1 MLKKLCQSLGLA
13 SLILVTNYGD
23 LLGGGADVRMH
34 TPFPLTQL
42 CYAHIADILL
52 VALLFFLFLAA
63 FARTRFYP
71 WLCLLLAIAVPPY
84 LLQRTQSINSFDLI
98 ESLVAL
104 FFVLWT
110 TIVLLL
116 LLRFD
121 KWYRRLLRA
130 GSFVTAALA
139 LFALASIAQL
149 LWVAA
154 WKPAPNQIAAAWN
167 QPAALPQPPRQHPL
181 LVWIVFDELSYDQL
195 FEHRAPNLALP
206 NFDALRAQ
214 STLFTNTQSIGIHT
228 VKVLPSL
235 LSGSIVDGIRYTFRN
250 RLWVHHAD
258 GSGRQLIDG
267 LSSVFGDAVQSG
279 WRTAAVG
286 WYNPYCSV
294 YAPDIQDCYWT
305 DHDMQDGP
313 MSQSATLAANIASPL
328 HQLAV
333 ELVSPARADGN
344 LCNYDLRLRRQ
355 TQIDLQQH
363 ALQLLRT
370 DQADFVFLHLS
381 IPHSPNTWSRAQNNF
396 TSQCG
401 SSYLDNLD
409 LTDRV
414 LGQILATLQASPR
427 WSQTTL
433 IVQGDH
439 GWRTA
444 IWRGLPAWTVED
456 EQASRDLFD
465 PRPAQLNHQPA
476 QTQPQTVATPW
487 PILQVHS
494 VVEQILH
501 HHPLLSSLP
510 PL

>member
-34 TPFPLTQL
+34 TPFPLAQV
-42 CYAHIADILL
+42 CFAHIADILIL
-52 VALLFFLFLAA
+52 TLLLFLLLSA
-63 FARTRFYP
+63 FARTHVYP
-71 WLCLLLAIAVPPY
+71 WVRLLLAIVLPPY

-104 FFVLWT
+104 FLVLWAA
-110 TIVLLL
+110 IVLLL
-116 LLRFD
+116 LLRYG
-121 KWYRRLLRA
+121 KWYRRLIRA
-130 GSFVTAALA
+130 GSFVSAALA

-167 QPAALPQPPRQHPL
+167 QPADASQPPRQHPL

-235 LSGSIVDGIRYTFRN
+235 LTGRLVDGIRYTFRN

-267 LSSVFGDAVQSG
+267 PSSVFGDAVQSG

-286 WYNPYCSV
+286 WYNPYCSA
-294 YAPDIQDCYWT
+294 YAPSIQNCYWT

-313 MSQSATLAANIASPL
+313 ISQRATLAANIASPL

-333 ELVSPARADGN
+333 ELVSPVRADRD
-344 LCNYDLRLRRQ
+344 LCNYDLRLRHL

-363 ALQLLRT
+363 ALQILRT

-381 IPHSPNTWSRAQNNF
+381 LPHSPNTWSRAQNGF

-401 SSYLDNLD
+401 SSYLDNLA

-414 LGQILATLQASPR
+414 LGQLLATLQSSPR
-427 WSQTTL
+427 WGQTTI

-444 IWRGLPAWTVED
+444 IWRGLPAWTDED
-456 EQASRDLFD
+456 EQASRGLFD
-465 PRPAQLNHQPA
+465 PRPALLIHQPA
-476 QTQPQTVATPW
+476 QSTPQTVATPW

-494 VVEQILH
+494 VVQQ
-501 HHPLLSSLP
+501 LLRNQP
-510 PL
+510 PTL

>member
-34 TPFPLTQL
+34 TPFPLARV
-42 CYAHIADILL
+42 CFAHIADLLIL
-52 VALLFFLFLAA
+52 ALLFFLLLTA

-71 WLCLLLAIAVPPY
+71 WLRLLLAIALPPY
-84 LLQRTQSINSFDLI
+84 LLQRTQSINSFGLI

-104 FFVLWT
+104 FLVLWAA
-110 TIVLLL
+110 IVLLL

-121 KWYRRLLRA
+121 KWYRRLMRT
-130 GSFVTAALA
+130 GSFVAAALV

-154 WKPAPNQIAAAWN
+154 WRPAPNQITAAWN
-167 QPAALPQPPRQHPL
+167 QPAATPQPPRQHPL

-195 FEHRAPNLALP
+195 FERRAPNLALP

-214 STLFTNTQSIGIHT
+214 STLFTNAQSIGIHT

-235 LSGSIVDGIRYTFRN
+235 LTGRQVDGIRYTFRN
-250 RLWVHHAD
+250 HLWVHHAD
-258 GSGRQLIDG
+258 GSGRQLVDG
-267 LSSVFGDAVQSG
+267 ASSVFGDAVQSG

-286 WYNPYCSV
+286 WYNPYCST

-313 MSQSATLAANIASPL
+313 ISERATLAANIASPL

-333 ELVSPARADGN
+333 ELVSPARADRN
-344 LCNYDLRLRRQ
+344 LCDFDLRLRRQ
-355 TQIDLQQH
+355 TEDDLQQH
-363 ALQLLRT
+363 ALHLLRT
-370 DQADFVFLHLS
+370 DQADFVFLHLA
-381 IPHSPNTWSRAQNNF
+381 IPHSPNTWSRAQNGF

-401 SSYLDNLD
+401 SSYLDNLA

-414 LGQILATLQASPR
+414 LGQLLATLQSSPR
-427 WSQTTL
+427 WGQTTL

-439 GWRTA
+439 SWRTQL
-444 IWRGLPAWTVED
+444 WRGLPAWTEED
-456 EQASRDLFD
+456 EAASRGLFD
-465 PRPAQLNHQPA
+465 PRPALLIHQPA
-476 QTQPQTVATPW
+476 QSTPQTVATPW
-487 PILQVHS
+487 PLIQVHS
-494 VVEQILH
+494 VVQQILRNQ
-501 HHPLLSSLP
+501 P
-510 PL
+510 PTL

>member
-1 MLKKLCQSLGLA
+1 MLKRLCQSLGLA

-34 TPFPLTQL
+34 TPFPLAQL
-42 CYAHIADILL
+42 CFAHIADLL
-52 VALLFFLFLAA
+52 LLALLLFLLLTS

-98 ESLVAL
+98 EGMVAL
-104 FFVLWT
+104 FLVLWT
-110 TIVLLL
+110 AVVLLL
-116 LLRFD
+116 LLRFA
-121 KWYRRLLRA
+121 KWYRRLMRT

-154 WKPAPNQIAAAWN
+154 WRPAPNQIAAVWN
-167 QPAALPQPPRQHPL
+167 QPSQPPRQHPL
-181 LVWIVFDELSYDQL
+181 IVWIVFDELSYNQL

-235 LSGSIVDGIRYTFRN
+235 LTGSLVDGVRYTFRN

-258 GSGRQLIDG
+258 GSGRQLVDG
-267 LSSVFGDAVQSG
+267 ASSVFGEAVQSG

-286 WYNPYCSV
+286 WYNPYCSI
-294 YAPDIQDCYWT
+294 YSPDIQNCYWT

-313 MSQSATLAANIASPL
+313 ISQSATLAANIVSPL

-333 ELVSPARADGN
+333 ELISPARADRD
-344 LCNYDLRLRRQ
+344 LCAFDLRLRHL

-363 ALQLLRT
+363 ALQILRN

-381 IPHSPNTWSRAQNNF
+381 LPHSPNTWSRAQNTF
-396 TSQCG
+396 TNQCG
-401 SSYLDNLD
+401 SSYLDNLA

-414 LGQILATLQASPR
+414 LGQLLAALQSSPR
-427 WSQTTL
+427 WGQTTL

-439 GWRTA
+439 GWRTQ
-444 IWRGLPAWTVED
+444 IWRGLPAWTEED
-456 EQASRDLFD
+456 EAASRGLFD
-465 PRPAQLNHQPA
+465 PRPALLIHQPA
-476 QTQPQTVATPW
+476 QSTPQTVATPW
-487 PILQVHS
+487 PLIQVHS
-494 VVEQILH
+494 VVQQILRNQ
-501 HHPLLSSLP
+501 P
-510 PL
+510 PTL

>member
-1 MLKKLCQSLGLA
+1 MKKLCQSLGLA

-34 TPFPLTQL
+34 TPFPLAQVCL
-42 CYAHIADILL
+42 AHIADLL
-52 VALLFFLFLAA
+52 LLALLFFLLLAA

-71 WLCLLLAIAVPPY
+71 WLRLLLAIAVPPY
-84 LLQRTQSINSFDLI
+84 LLQRTQSINSFDLV
-98 ESLVAL
+98 EGLVAL
-104 FFVLWT
+104 FLVLWAA
-110 TIVLLL
+110 IVLLL
-116 LLRFD
+116 LLRYA
-121 KWYRRLLRA
+121 KWYRRLMRT
-130 GSFVTAALA
+130 GSFVAAALV
-139 LFALASIAQL
+139 LFALAGIAQL

-154 WKPAPNQIAAAWN
+154 WKPAPNQIAASWN
-167 QPAALPQPPRQHPL
+167 QPAAASQSPRQHPL

-235 LSGSIVDGIRYTFRN
+235 LTGRLVNGVRYTFRN

-258 GSGRQLIDG
+258 GPGRQLVDG
-267 LSSVFGDAVQSG
+267 AGSVFGDAVQSG

-286 WYNPYCSV
+286 WYNPYCSI
-294 YAPDIQDCYWT
+294 YSPDIQDCYWT

-313 MSQSATLAANIASPL
+313 ISQRATLAANIASPL

-333 ELVSPARADGN
+333 ELISPARADRD
-344 LCNYDLRLRRQ
+344 LCAFDLRLRHL

-363 ALQLLRT
+363 ALQILRT

-381 IPHSPNTWSRAQNNF
+381 LPHSPNTWSRARNAF
-396 TSQCG
+396 TNQCG
-401 SSYLDNLD
+401 SSYLDNLA

-414 LGQILATLQASPR
+414 LGQLLATLQSSPR
-427 WSQTTL
+427 WGQTTL

-439 GWRTA
+439 SWRTA
-444 IWRGLPAWTVED
+444 IWRGLPAWTEED
-456 EQASRDLFD
+456 EVASRGLFD
-465 PRPAQLNHQPA
+465 PRPALLIHQPS
-476 QTQPQTVATPW
+476 QTQPQTVSTPW

-494 VVEQILH
+494 VVQQILH
-501 HHPLLSSLP
+501 HQSPTL
-510 PL
+510 

>member
-13 SLILVTNYGD
+13 SLILVINYGD

-34 TPFPLTQL
+34 TPFPLAPV
-42 CYAHIADILL
+42 CYAHIADVLL
-52 VALLFFLFLAA
+52 LALLLFLLLTA

-71 WLCLLLAIAVPPY
+71 WLRLLLAIVLPPY

-98 ESLVAL
+98 EGLVAL
-104 FFVLWT
+104 FLVLWT
-110 TIVLLL
+110 AVVLLL

-121 KWYRRLLRA
+121 KWYRRLMRT
-130 GSFVTAALA
+130 GSFVTSGLV
-139 LFALASIAQL
+139 LFALAIIAQL

-154 WKPAPNQIAAAWN
+154 WKPASNQITAAWN
-167 QPAALPQPPRQHPL
+167 QPAAASQPPRQHPL

-235 LSGSIVDGIRYTFRN
+235 LTGRQIDAVRYSFHN

-258 GSGRQLIDG
+258 GSGRQLVDG
-267 LSSVFGDAVQSG
+267 PSSVFGDAVQSG

-286 WYNPYCSV
+286 WYNPYCSA
-294 YAPDIQDCYWT
+294 YAPSIQNCYWT

-313 MSQSATLAANIASPL
+313 ISQRATLAANIASPL

-333 ELVSPARADGN
+333 ELVSPARADRD
-344 LCNYDLRLRRQ
+344 LCNYDLRLRHL

-363 ALQLLRT
+363 ALQILRT

-381 IPHSPNTWSRAQNNF
+381 IPHSPNTWSRAQNAF

-401 SSYLDNLD
+401 SSYLDNLA

-439 GWRTA
+439 GWRSA
-444 IWRGLPAWTVED
+444 IWRGLPAWTAED
-456 EQASRDLFD
+456 EQASRGLFD
-465 PRPAQLNHQPA
+465 PRPALLIHQPA
-476 QTQPQTVATPW
+476 QSQPQTVATPW

-501 HHPLLSSLP
+501 HHPPTL
-510 PL
+510 

>member
-34 TPFPLTQL
+34 TPFPLAQV
-42 CYAHIADILL
+42 CFAHIADILIL
-52 VALLFFLFLAA
+52 TLLLFLLLSA
-63 FARTRFYP
+63 FARTHVYP
-71 WLCLLLAIAVPPY
+71 WVRLLLAIVLPPY

-104 FFVLWT
+104 FLVLWAA
-110 TIVLLL
+110 IVLLL
-116 LLRFD
+116 LLRYG
-121 KWYRRLLRA
+121 KWYRRLIRA

-149 LWVAA
+149 LWVAT
-154 WKPAPNQIAAAWN
+154 WKPAPNQIAADWATS
-167 QPAALPQPPRQHPL
+167 PQPPRQHPL

-195 FEHRAPNLALP
+195 FERRAPNLALP

-235 LSGSIVDGIRYTFRN
+235 LTGRLVDGIRYTFRN

-258 GSGRQLIDG
+258 GSGRQLVDG
-267 LSSVFGDAVQSG
+267 ASSVFGDAVQSG

-286 WYNPYCSV
+286 WYNPYCST
-294 YAPDIQDCYWT
+294 YAPSIQNCYWT

-313 MSQSATLAANIASPL
+313 ISQRATLAANIASPL

-333 ELVSPARADGN
+333 ELVSPVRADRD
-344 LCNYDLRLRRQ
+344 LCNYDLRLRHL
-355 TQIDLQQH
+355 TEIDLQQH
-363 ALQLLRT
+363 ALQILRT

-381 IPHSPNTWSRAQNNF
+381 LPHSPNTWSRAQNGF

-401 SSYLDNLD
+401 SSYLDNLA
-409 LTDRV
+409 LTTSFFFLLRSV
-414 LGQILATLQASPR
+414 FASAMFRGNKQILAQ
-427 WSQTTL
+427 
-433 IVQGDH
+433 
-439 GWRTA
+439 
-444 IWRGLPAWTVED
+444 E
-456 EQASRDLFD
+456 
-465 PRPAQLNHQPA
+465 
-476 QTQPQTVATPW
+476 
-487 PILQVHS
+487 HS
-494 VVEQILH
+494 NYKKKKHVGKKIT
-501 HHPLLSSLP
+501 
-510 PL
+510 

>member
-1 MLKKLCQSLGLA
+1 MLKRLCQSLGLA

-34 TPFPLTQL
+34 TPFPLAQL
-42 CYAHIADILL
+42 CFAHIADLL
-52 VALLFFLFLAA
+52 LLALLLFLLLTS

-98 ESLVAL
+98 EGMVAL
-104 FFVLWT
+104 FLVLWT
-110 TIVLLL
+110 AVVLLL
-116 LLRFD
+116 LLRFA
-121 KWYRRLLRA
+121 KWYRRLMRT

-154 WKPAPNQIAAAWN
+154 WRPAPNQIAAIWN
-167 QPAALPQPPRQHPL
+167 QPSQPPRQHPL
-181 LVWIVFDELSYDQL
+181 IVWIVFDELSYNQL

-228 VKVLPSL
+228 VNVIPSL
-235 LSGSIVDGIRYTFRN
+235 LTGRLVDGVRYTFHN

-267 LSSVFGDAVQSG
+267 ASSVFGEAVQSG

-286 WYNPYCSV
+286 WYNPYCSI

-313 MSQSATLAANIASPL
+313 ISQSATLAANIVSPL

-333 ELVSPARADGN
+333 ELISPARADRD
-344 LCNYDLRLRRQ
+344 LCAFDLRLRHL

-363 ALQLLRT
+363 ALQILRA

-381 IPHSPNTWSRAQNNF
+381 LPHSPNTWSRAQNTF
-396 TSQCG
+396 TNQCG
-401 SSYLDNLD
+401 SSYLDNLA

-414 LGQILATLQASPR
+414 LGQLLAALQSSPR
-427 WSQTTL
+427 WGQTTL

-439 GWRTA
+439 GWRTQ
-444 IWRGLPAWTVED
+444 IWRGLPAWTEED
-456 EQASRDLFD
+456 EVASRGIFD
-465 PRPAQLNHQPA
+465 PRPALLIHQPA
-476 QTQPQTVATPW
+476 QSTPQTVSTPW

-494 VVEQILH
+494 VVQQILRSQS
-501 HHPLLSSLP
+501 PTLP
-510 PL
+510 

>member
-34 TPFPLTQL
+34 TPFPLAQL
-42 CYAHIADILL
+42 CFAHIADLLIL
-52 VALLFFLFLAA
+52 ALFFFLLLAA

-71 WLCLLLAIAVPPY
+71 WLCLLLAIVLPPY
-84 LLQRTQSINSFDLI
+84 LLQRTQSIYSFDLI
-98 ESLVAL
+98 EGLAAL
-104 FFVLWT
+104 FLVLWT
-110 TIVLLL
+110 AVVLLL

-121 KWYRRLLRA
+121 KWYRRLIRA
-130 GSFVTAALA
+130 GSFVTAALV

-149 LWVAA
+149 LWVAT

-167 QPAALPQPPRQHPL
+167 QSDALPQPPRQHPL

-235 LSGSIVDGIRYTFRN
+235 LTGRQIDAVRYSFHN

-258 GSGRQLIDG
+258 GSGRQLVDG
-267 LSSVFGDAVQSG
+267 PSSVFGDAVQSG

-286 WYNPYCSV
+286 WYNPYCSA
-294 YAPDIQDCYWT
+294 YAPSIQNCYWT

-313 MSQSATLAANIASPL
+313 ISQRATLAANIASPL
-328 HQLAV
+328 QQLAV
-333 ELVSPARADGN
+333 ELVSPARADRD
-344 LCNYDLRLRRQ
+344 LCNYDLRLRHL

-381 IPHSPNTWSRAQNNF
+381 LPHSPNTWSRAQNGF

-401 SSYLDNLD
+401 SSYLDNLA

-414 LGQILATLQASPR
+414 LGQLLAILQSSPR
-427 WSQTTL
+427 WPQTAL

-444 IWRGLPAWTVED
+444 IWRGLPAWTAED
-456 EQASRDLFD
+456 EIASRGVFD
-465 PRPAQLNHQPA
+465 PRLALLIHQPA
-476 QTQPQTVATPW
+476 QSQPQTVSTPW
-487 PILQVHS
+487 PLVQIHS
-494 VVEQILH
+494 VVEQLLH
-501 HHPLLSSLP
+501 HQSPVF
-510 PL
+510 

>member
-13 SLILVTNYGD
+13 SIILVTNYGD

-34 TPFPLTQL
+34 TPFPLAQV
-42 CYAHIADILL
+42 CFAHIADILIL
-52 VALLFFLFLAA
+52 TLLLFLLLSAC
-63 FARTRFYP
+63 ARTRVYP
-71 WLCLLLAIAVPPY
+71 WLRLLLAIAVPPY

-98 ESLVAL
+98 EGLVAL
-104 FFVLWT
+104 FLVLWAA
-110 TIVLLL
+110 IVLLL

-121 KWYRRLLRA
+121 KWYRRLMRT
-130 GSFVTAALA
+130 GSFVAAALV

-149 LWVAA
+149 LWVAT
-154 WKPAPNQIAAAWN
+154 WKPAPNQITASWN
-167 QPAALPQPPRQHPL
+167 QPAATPQPPRQHPL

-228 VKVLPSL
+228 AKVLPSL
-235 LSGSIVDGIRYTFRN
+235 LTGRQVDGVRYTFRN

-258 GSGRQLIDG
+258 GSGRQLVDG
-267 LSSVFGDAVQSG
+267 ASSVFGDAVQSG

-286 WYNPYCSV
+286 WYNPYCSA
-294 YAPDIQDCYWT
+294 YAPSIQNCYWT

-313 MSQSATLAANIASPL
+313 ISERATLAANIASPL

-333 ELVSPARADGN
+333 ELISPARADRD
-344 LCNYDLRLRRQ
+344 LCNYDLRLRHL

-381 IPHSPNTWSRAQNNF
+381 LPHSPNTWSRARNGF
-396 TSQCG
+396 TNQCG
-401 SSYLDNLD
+401 SSYLDNLA

-414 LGQILATLQASPR
+414 LGQLLATLQSSPR
-427 WSQTTL
+427 WPQTTL

-444 IWRGLPAWTVED
+444 IWRGLPAWTEED
-456 EQASRDLFD
+456 EAASRGVFD
-465 PRPAQLNHQPA
+465 PRPALLIHLPS

-487 PILQVHS
+487 PLIQVHS

-501 HHPLLSSLP
+501 HQYPSF
-510 PL
+510 

>member
-34 TPFPLTQL
+34 TPFPLAQV
-42 CYAHIADILL
+42 CFAHIADLL
-52 VALLFFLFLAA
+52 LLTLLLFLLFITV
-63 FARTRFYP
+63 ARTRFYP
-71 WLCLLLAIAVPPY
+71 ALCLLLAIVLPPY

-98 ESLVAL
+98 EGLAAL
-104 FFVLWT
+104 FLVLWT
-110 TIVLLL
+110 AVVLLL
-116 LLRFD
+116 LLRFA
-121 KWYRRLLRA
+121 KWYGRLMRA

-149 LWVAA
+149 LWVAT
-154 WKPAPNQIAAAWN
+154 WKPAPNQIVADWASS
-167 QPAALPQPPRQHPL
+167 PQPPRQHPL

-195 FEHRAPNLALP
+195 FEHRAPGLALP

-228 VKVLPSL
+228 VKVIPSL
-235 LSGSIVDGIRYTFRN
+235 LTGNLVDGIRYTFRN

-267 LSSVFGDAVQSG
+267 PSSVFGDAVQSG

-286 WYNPYCSV
+286 WYNPYCSL
-294 YAPDIQDCYWT
+294 YAPSIQNCYWT

-313 MSQSATLAANIASPL
+313 ISQSASLAANIASPL

-333 ELVSPARADGN
+333 ELVSPARADRD
-344 LCNYDLRLRRQ
+344 LCNYDLRLRHL

-363 ALQLLRT
+363 ALQILRT

-381 IPHSPNTWSRAQNNF
+381 IPHSPNTWSRASNDYA
-396 TSQCG
+396 TQCG
-401 SSYLDNLD
+401 SSYLDNLA

-414 LGQILATLQASPR
+414 LGQILASLQSSPR
-427 WSQTTL
+427 WSQTAL

-444 IWRGLPAWTVED
+444 MWRGLPAWTTDD
-456 EQASRDLFD
+456 EQASRGVFD
-465 PRPAQLNHQPA
+465 PRPALLIHQPA
-476 QTQPQTVATPW
+476 QSQPRTIATPW

-494 VVEQILH
+494 VVEQILLNT
-501 HHPLLSSLP
+501 PAALP
-510 PL
+510 

>member
-34 TPFPLTQL
+34 TPFPLAQV
-42 CYAHIADILL
+42 CFAHIADLL
-52 VALLFFLFLAA
+52 LLALLLFLLLTA

-71 WLCLLLAIAVPPY
+71 WLCLLLAIVLPPY

-98 ESLVAL
+98 EGLAAL
-104 FFVLWT
+104 FLVLWAAV
-110 TIVLLL
+110 VLLL

-121 KWYRRLLRA
+121 KWYRRLMRT
-130 GSFVTAALA
+130 GSFVSAALA

-154 WKPAPNQIAAAWN
+154 WKPAPNQITAAWN
-167 QPAALPQPPRQHPL
+167 QPAAVPQPPRQHPL

-195 FEHRAPNLALP
+195 FDHRAPNLALP

-228 VKVLPSL
+228 VKVIPSL
-235 LSGSIVDGIRYTFRN
+235 LAGHLVDGIRYSFHN
-250 RLWVHHAD
+250 RLWVHHSD
-258 GSGRQLIDG
+258 GSGRQLVDG
-267 LSSVFGDAVQSG
+267 ASSVFGDAVQNG

-286 WYNPYCSV
+286 WYNPYCSA

-305 DHDMQDGP
+305 DQDMQDGSI
-313 MSQSATLAANIASPL
+313 SQSATLAANISSPL

-333 ELVSPARADGN
+333 ELISPARADRD
-344 LCNYDLRLRRQ
+344 LCAFDIRLRRQ
-355 TQIDLQQH
+355 TESDLEQH
-363 ALQLLRT
+363 ALQLLHT
-370 DQADFVFLHLS
+370 DQADFVFLHLA
-381 IPHSPNTWSRAQNNF
+381 IPHSPNTWSRAQNGF

-401 SSYLDNLD
+401 SSYLDNLA

-414 LGQILATLQASPR
+414 LGQLLATLQSSPR
-427 WSQTTL
+427 WNQTTL

-444 IWRGLPAWTVED
+444 IWRGLPAWTTED
-456 EQASRDLFD
+456 EVASRGIFD
-465 PRPAQLNHQPA
+465 PRPALLIHQPS
-476 QTQPQTVATPW
+476 QIQPQTVATPW
-487 PILQVHS
+487 PLIQVHS
-494 VVEQILH
+494 VVQQILRN
-501 HHPLLSSLP
+501 HPPTL
-510 PL
+510 

>member
-34 TPFPLTQL
+34 TPFPLTQVCL
-42 CYAHIADILL
+42 AHIADILL
-52 VALLFFLFLAA
+52 VALLFFLLLTA

-71 WLCLLLAIAVPPY
+71 WLRLLLAIVLPPY

-98 ESLVAL
+98 EGMAAL
-104 FFVLWT
+104 FLVLWT
-110 TIVLLL
+110 AIVLLL

-121 KWYRRLLRA
+121 KWYRRLMRA
-130 GSFVTAALA
+130 GSFVTCALA

-149 LWVAA
+149 LWVAT
-154 WKPAPNQIAAAWN
+154 WKPAPSRIAAAWN
-167 QPAALPQPPRQHPL
+167 QPADASQPPRQHPL

-214 STLFTNTQSIGIHT
+214 STLFTDAQPAGIHT
-228 VKVLPSL
+228 VNVLPSL
-235 LSGSIVDGIRYTFRN
+235 LTGSLVDGVRYTFHN

-267 LSSVFGDAVQSG
+267 PSSVFGDAVQSG

-286 WYNPYCSV
+286 WYNPYCSA
-294 YAPDIQDCYWT
+294 YAPAIQDCFWT
-305 DHDMQDGP
+305 NRDVLDGP
-313 MSQSATLAANIASPL
+313 MSQNASLADNIRTPL

-333 ELVSPARADGN
+333 ELSSPARADRDI
-344 LCNYDLRLRRQ
+344 CAFDIRQRRQ
-355 TQIDLQQH
+355 TEDDLQQH
-363 ALQLLRT
+363 ALQLLHT
-370 DQADFVFLHLS
+370 NQADFVFLHLA
-381 IPHSPNTWSRAQNNF
+381 IPHSPNTWSRAQNDF
-396 TSQCG
+396 TNQCG
-401 SSYLDNLD
+401 SSYLDNLA
-409 LTDRV
+409 LTDRL
-414 LGQILATLQASPR
+414 LGQLLATLQASPR

-439 GWRTA
+439 SWRTA
-444 IWRGLPAWTVED
+444 IWRGLPAWTEED
-456 EQASRDLFD
+456 EQASRGLFD
-465 PRPAQLNHQPA
+465 PRPALLIHQPA

-501 HHPLLSSLP
+501 HHTPAL
-510 PL
+510 